1 MSFILDALRKSES
14 ERQRQSGPALFEVKV
29 APPKSRVALWVAVLG
44 ALLLV
49 NLVVITWV
57 FMRTPRAAPPET
69 VAHAPPPA
77 ATATPAA
84 APSAIQP
91 PPSAPQLSP
100 AGSAPRT
107 PPPNDAGPSLAQ
119 SGYPP
124 GQG

>member
-44 ALLLV
+44 GLLLV
-49 NLVVITWV
+49 NVVVITWV

-69 VAHAPPPA
+69 AAHAPAPAINPTPP
-77 ATATPAA
+77 A
-84 APSAIQP
+84 APSANQA
-91 PPSAPQLSP
+91 PPSAPQLTP

-107 PPPNDAGPSLAQ
+107 PPPPNH
-119 SGYPP
+119 
-124 GQG
+124 